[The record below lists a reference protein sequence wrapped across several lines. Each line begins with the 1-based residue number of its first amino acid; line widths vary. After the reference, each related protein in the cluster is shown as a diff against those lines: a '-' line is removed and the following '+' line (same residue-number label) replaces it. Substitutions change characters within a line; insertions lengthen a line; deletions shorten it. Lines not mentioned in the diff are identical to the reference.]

1 MAAFVPRFRS
11 LLFERATELM
21 DRLRQAALVALR
33 SSNRDNFDELVRE
46 LRGSNSEALQT
57 VGTTIEL
64 RRAAAFG
71 QGHVAQVLLSRVGDL
86 PLDDPCSEMVTWA
99 HHNIRG
105 MICDDTFDV
114 ENALRW
120 HEKAAVSATLS
131 GLDHEERLA
140 RQIVVRTATRYGRSD
155 VIKSATAHLGRLG
168 PGSSEMLCE
177 VFECLGD
184 WETAHWHYDDSE
196 LAETDAI
203 PTIGRARADIAA
215 GNLDRAAASLAELS
229 PLAEDN
235 IRTRSS
241 VCVLT
246 ARALL
251 RSDAEQSRSLAE
263 EAISFG
269 ESYGFAADAPDARLT
284 LAEYEVGAGRLSSAL
299 EMLEDVDSKH
309 MLIRD
314 RARCFDIQSRA
325 MWAHGLKKEALTA
338 HAGLRKTMEEVD
350 VMRSLLWD
358 TYRDLIRDRRLQ
370 AEEAKLAPV
379 NEELRVAGETMHVA
393 AAQTGH
399 DLRSGL
405 GVIKLA
411 MSLPLEE
418 SMWRIA
424 RSALD
429 QMNDIIEQV
438 QRVNSLDDS
447 ARLNPR
453 FGSDDSEVFDF
464 AEVVEQAIEQHQ
476 LQVDRKQQN
485 LELWIGE
492 GTFPISGHRVLAVQ
506 IANNL
511 IENAM
516 HYTPEGGSIRVDLTK
531 EGGKAVLDVTDS
543 GLGVAAGDEDRIFR
557 AFVQVH
563 RPTSGESSSGLGLYI
578 VRSSAQRFGGEVTLR
593 ARGDEPGSTFR
604 VVLPIRR

>member
-1 MAAFVPRFRS
+1 M
-11 LLFERATELM
+11 
-21 DRLRQAALVALR
+21 
-33 SSNRDNFDELVRE
+33 
-46 LRGSNSEALQT
+46 
-57 VGTTIEL
+57 
-64 RRAAAFG
+64 
-71 QGHVAQVLLSRVGDL
+71 
-86 PLDDPCSEMVTWA
+86 
-99 HHNIRG
+99 
-105 MICDDTFDV
+105 
-114 ENALRW
+114 
-120 HEKAAVSATLS
+120 
-131 GLDHEERLA
+131 
-140 RQIVVRTATRYGRSD
+140 
-155 VIKSATAHLGRLG
+155 
-168 PGSSEMLCE
+168 
-177 VFECLGD
+177 
-184 WETAHWHYDDSE
+184 
-196 LAETDAI
+196 
-203 PTIGRARADIAA
+203 
-215 GNLDRAAASLAELS
+215 
-229 PLAEDN
+229 ED
-235 IRTRSS
+235 
-241 VCVLT
+241 
-246 ARALL
+246 
-251 RSDAEQSRSLAE
+251 
-263 EAISFG
+263 
-269 ESYGFAADAPDARLT
+269 
-284 LAEYEVGAGRLSSAL
+284 
-299 EMLEDVDSKH
+299 
-309 MLIRD
+309 
-314 RARCFDIQSRA
+314 
-325 MWAHGLKKEALTA
+325 
-338 HAGLRKTMEEVD
+338 VD

-358 TYRDLIRDRRLQ
+358 TYRELTRDRRLQ

-379 NEELRVAGETMHVA
+379 NEELRVAGETMHVT

-418 SMWRIA
+418 PMWRIA

-438 QRVNSLDDS
+438 QWVNSLDDS

-563 RPTSGESSSGLGLYI
+563 QPTSGESSSGLGLYI
-578 VRSSAQRFGGEVTLR
+578 VRSSAQSFGGEVTLR